1 MSISGISSSSSTLQ
15 ELLASWGSDQTSQIT
30 QSATSSLASL
40 FGGSDDDE
48 GTTQA
53 SGLFSNRDKLIAM
66 MKEGDQG
73 TAFAQTAS
81 LLGQLDKDVNGGL
94 SLKESGL
101 EQDSFN
107 ALDTDGDGTV
117 TGFELEAALKS
128 GVASIGDDGTL
139 SVDTTAASDAAA
151 QAYASLSAMIMG
163 LADTDKSGGLT
174 AEETGLEED
183 TFNQFDLDGDG
194 VISGDE
200 LTTAL
205 KGGSTSSTD
214 SSLTAQG
221 SGSASGVLSGG
232 AASGASGTGSDA
244 GDDEDEDYDELDTN
258 KDGMISTEELAAAI
272 PGYADALRLARGENG
287 SDTST
292 AELRRAMNAYGSAGG
307 FDFASLFATAD
318 ATSTSAGVSGLLEE
332 IA

>member
-139 SVDTTAASDAAA
+139 SVNTAAASDAAA

-174 AEETGLEED
+174 AEETGLDEES
-183 TFNQFDLDGDG
+183 FNQFDLDGDG

-214 SSLTAQG
+214 SSLTAES

-232 AASGASGTGSDA
+232 AASGASGTGS
-244 GDDEDEDYDELDTN
+244 DDEDEDYDELDTN

-287 SDTST
+287 ADTST